1 MYIHT
6 SVPVFLPGSLSI
18 VSVMGPRWSRGYNY
32 MPFAVMSLCILILM
46 HILPEDS
53 EAPVTYTVYFSHTQ
67 VWWSTCCHRGQT
79 QLISCH
85 RLWTSSLFS
94 FPPFAQNTIMPLC
107 GVIHRGTLLLNVIL
121 HMGSSQRVALIQ
133 PSERHRNPSQQ
144 NLQIVWS
151 CL

>member
-1 MYIHT
+1 MCFC
-6 SVPVFLPGSLSI
+6 PVSLSV
-18 VSVMGPRWSRGYNY
+18 VSVTGPRWSGGYNY
-32 MPFAVMSLCILILM
+32 MPFAVMSVCILVLM
-46 HILPEDS
+46 HILPEGS
-53 EAPVTYTVYFSHTQ
+53 EAPVTYTVYFSHTP

-79 QLISCH
+79 ELISCH
-85 RLWTSSLFS
+85 CLWTSSLFS

-107 GVIHRGTLLLNVIL
+107 GVIHGGTMLLNVIL

-133 PSERHRNPSQQ
+133 PSRRHRNQSQQ